1 MVRVVFDTVVFV
13 RCLIN
18 PTGLWGRLVFDRA
31 ADYALV
37 LSLPILAEVLEVL
50 QRPDLTRKYRG
61 LAGRDVQAI
70 LSLVATAERVELI
83 DIPRVSRDPNDDKF
97 LATAKAAGADYL
109 VTEDQDLLVLGR
121 HEDVRIVTA
130 ATFLRA
136 LEY

>member
-1 MVRVVFDTVVFV
+1 MCKRSS
-13 RCLIN
+13 
-18 PTGLWGRLVFDRA
+18 P
-31 ADYALV
+31 
-37 LSLPILAEVLEVL
+37 
-50 QRPDLTRKYRG
+50 
-61 LAGRDVQAI
+61 
-70 LSLVATAERVELI
+70 LVATAERVELI
-83 DIPRVSRDPNDDKF
+83 DTSRVSRDPNDDTF